1 MFIIGPRDT
10 QEEINNQPATV
21 DVALVKIGQVVEA
34 GQRSKTLVSKYLKI
48 LVLQILPSPRTCPG
62 QISINMLIVVW

>member
-21 DVALVKIGQVVEA
+21 GMAFVQIGQVVEA
-34 GQRSKTLVSKYLKI
+34 GPGQRWKTLVSKYLKTSSSFKSCPAPGPA
-48 LVLQILPSPRTCPG
+48 QDQFPSIC
-62 QISINMLIVVW
+62 